1 MIKRCVEGAARRLTR
16 LPNGLKMMAMG
27 TSGAQNSL
35 FHVMTQSS
43 QRENKLRHR
52 KQLLPLK
59 MRVLKAA
66 MQKQVKV
73 KVERK
78 QTKITAVEDYY
89 RMRKTRVKALNR
101 QQMKKPERIYN
112 KKRRSQ
118 KK

>member
-1 MIKRCVEGAARRLTR
+1 M
-16 LPNGLKMMAMG
+16 PNGLKMMAMG

-43 QRENKLRHR
+43 QRENKFCQR
-52 KQLLPLK
+52 KQHLPLK

-101 QQMKKPERIYN
+101 QQMKKLERIYN

-118 KK
+118 KKLKRKRSSYALTA